1 VLLFRVVG
9 RLGGQSVLQQ
19 YRVGTQRRSLVAVL
33 VSVQVKDDDDD
44 DDNTGKMLF
53 VSVQVRMMTTTMI
66 QAICCS
72 SVYRYSAVSRRIM

>member
-1 VLLFRVVG
+1 MLLFRVVG

-44 DDNTGKMLF
+44 DDTGNMLF
-53 VSVQVRMMTTTMI
+53 VSVHVSMMTTTMI
-66 QAICCS
+66 QVIRCS
-72 SVYRYSAVSRRIM
+72 SVYR